1 MAGPSRIYNMQ
12 DATTS
17 QLPGLDASGTGTDDP
32 DRQQFTNID
41 RVFEEFLENTVL
53 ENAELVQAAQATD
66 GRSHAAVKRSAMT
79 NWSSVK
85 ETLALLAFYP
95 DAADHWRFLGI
106 PREEGPLPDLA
117 MIERR
122 VQLGNLFAS
131 LGRSSKWSEN
141 DIASARRFGE
151 HLEIARKACAEDLP
165 RLQREKRKQRSKI
178 IPRWLEPSADL
189 FQLLH
194 SRTQHAGG
202 KQKVALHLSNLQDLP
217 LQSFQHAMPTDEARR
232 IYEAIYKSAATFS
245 DILQAITGGSLI
257 VWAPT
262 EHSTVAQL
270 AATFQKYALQ
280 PGASGE
286 VQLLIPH
293 DPYPGCS
300 TPTQVL
306 DLWRHELFSPKWK
319 SIVSKIEFLRQP
331 TRCVFSGHTGPMH
344 HVKSIAICTLSTTG
358 VITETTS
365 TQWRHTL
372 GHGSSGPT
380 LIVDCKS
387 ENELST
393 HRALIEANLPGLLS
407 WTGPRKSIGSR
418 GNDRRISFTGY
429 FDEQAVS
436 NLDMRL
442 YTRTLRNNQVLGE
455 ALIGQQD
462 LFTDPG
468 ALLVDFGHVRA
479 LTQAIDSVDECVLVS
494 PRLALVTTP
503 CRTEHW
509 RVVMTS
515 QLASDP
521 LGAITK
527 IRFRQSQHGG
537 RPWATPEALPMQIRS
552 ARNRAAQAQATT
564 AGATQ
569 RNELQS
575 TLRLSD
581 AAAGRTDELL
591 SLILQKIGG
600 VTNVGFRPV
609 EDERTLQPYEV
620 RPIRTQLGKWTG
632 TLEFA
637 CASSAELRAIHTS
650 LHGNSIEISGICAIV
665 EVENDFKDLT
675 CVESTMQAPAPAT
688 YVQQAF
694 IPTGFPLQDARGVTE
709 AG

>member
-1 MAGPSRIYNMQ
+1 
-12 DATTS
+12 
-17 QLPGLDASGTGTDDP
+17 
-32 DRQQFTNID
+32 
-41 RVFEEFLENTVL
+41 
-53 ENAELVQAAQATD
+53 
-66 GRSHAAVKRSAMT
+66 
-79 NWSSVK
+79 
-85 ETLALLAFYP
+85 
-95 DAADHWRFLGI
+95 
-106 PREEGPLPDLA
+106 
-117 MIERR
+117 
-122 VQLGNLFAS
+122 
-131 LGRSSKWSEN
+131 
-141 DIASARRFGE
+141 
-151 HLEIARKACAEDLP
+151 
-165 RLQREKRKQRSKI
+165 
-178 IPRWLEPSADL
+178 
-189 FQLLH
+189 
-194 SRTQHAGG
+194 
-202 KQKVALHLSNLQDLP
+202 
-217 LQSFQHAMPTDEARR
+217 
-232 IYEAIYKSAATFS
+232 
-245 DILQAITGGSLI
+245 
-257 VWAPT
+257 
-262 EHSTVAQL
+262 
-270 AATFQKYALQ
+270 
-280 PGASGE
+280 
-286 VQLLIPH
+286 
-293 DPYPGCS
+293 
-300 TPTQVL
+300 
-306 DLWRHELFSPKWK
+306 
-319 SIVSKIEFLRQP
+319 
-331 TRCVFSGHTGPMH
+331 
-344 HVKSIAICTLSTTG
+344 
-358 VITETTS
+358 
-365 TQWRHTL
+365 
-372 GHGSSGPT
+372 
-380 LIVDCKS
+380 
-387 ENELST
+387 
-393 HRALIEANLPGLLS
+393 
-407 WTGPRKSIGSR
+407 
-418 GNDRRISFTGY
+418 
-429 FDEQAVS
+429 
-436 NLDMRL
+436 MRL

-569 RNELQS
+569 RHELQS

-581 AAAGRTDELL
+581 AATGRTDELL
-591 SLILQKIGG
+591 SLILQKLGG